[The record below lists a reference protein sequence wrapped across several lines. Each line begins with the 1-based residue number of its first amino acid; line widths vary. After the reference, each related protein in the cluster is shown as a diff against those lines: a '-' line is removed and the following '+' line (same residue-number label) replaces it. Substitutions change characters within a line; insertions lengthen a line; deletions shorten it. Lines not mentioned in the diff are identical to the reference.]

1 MSKIQSI
8 FFLII
13 FIILLFS
20 MNQIF
25 YNELRIQVK
34 ENFTRMPT
42 TGNPGGTGY
51 GYIGQALDYTTPT
64 NINTM
69 NGNMVYQNNLKA
81 GFLGVGPPKNY
92 IKNSD
97 EHPLYYGFP
106 SFFS

>member
-8 FFLII
+8 IYLFI
-13 FIILLFS
+13 FIIVLFS

-25 YNELRIQVK
+25 YK
-34 ENFTRMPT
+34 EIRNRLQESFTRMPT
-42 TGNPGGTGY
+42 IGYPDGTGF
-51 GYIGQALDYTTPT
+51 GKKLDYTTPT

-69 NGNMVYQNNLKA
+69 NGNMVYQNNLKS
-81 GFLGVGPPKNY
+81 GFLGVEPPKNY

-106 SFFS
+106 SLS

>member
-8 FFLII
+8 IYLIL
-13 FIILLFS
+13 FIIILFS

-25 YNELRIQVK
+25 YQEIKNRLHES
-34 ENFTRMPT
+34 FTNISTSGRT
-42 TGNPGGTGY
+42 VLGKK
-51 GYIGQALDYTTPT
+51 LDYTTPT
-64 NINTM
+64 KINTM

-106 SFFS
+106 SLS